1 MRVSTEV
8 YTIWHE
14 KGEETNLDSDEE
26 DEFEGEGIDI
36 LTILD
41 NIASYMNFMTPI
53 ESEVGENTCKGDNN
67 DLQQNEAR
75 LNMDASKFYIS
86 RFR

>member
-1 MRVSTEV
+1 MAWEGR
-8 YTIWHE
+8 
-14 KGEETNLDSDEE
+14 EETNLDSDEE
-26 DEFEGEGIDI
+26 DEFAGEGIVDI
-36 LTILD
+36 LTMLD
-41 NIASYMNFMTPI
+41 NIASFMNFMTPI
-53 ESEVGENTCKGDNN
+53 ESEVEENTCKGDNN